1 MSEAFDI
8 HYAYNILGLE
18 PGASQEEV
26 KQAYR
31 QLAKIWH
38 PDRFPDQKQKH
49 EAEDKIKKINEAYN
63 QVKSYQ
69 PKPVDRPFQTQTKQT
84 QTKVYT
90 NHSHAETLYLWG
102 VENVKLGKYP
112 EAIADFT
119 HAIRLN
125 PYYVE
130 AYKYR
135 GYICSLLGYEYR
147 ATSDLDKAANLE
159 GKPTDKQT
167 SSTSGSRLK
176 HKSLFVRFFQW
187 LKRLLSRVVQKT

>member
-8 HYAYNILGLE
+8 HYAYNLLGLE
-18 PGASQEEV
+18 PGASQLEV

-31 QLAKIWH
+31 QLVKIWH
-38 PDRFPDQKQKH
+38 PDRFRDQKQKQ
-49 EAEDKIKKINEAYN
+49 EAEEKIKKINEAYN
-63 QVKSYQ
+63 QLKSYQ
-69 PKPVDRPFQTQTKQT
+69 PKPVDRPKQT

-90 NHSHAETLYLWG
+90 NLSYAETFYFRG
-102 VENVKLGKYP
+102 VENAKLGFYP

-130 AYKYR
+130 AYKHR
-135 GYICSLLGYEYR
+135 GFVCSLLGYEYR
-147 ATSDLDKAANLE
+147 ATSDLDKAAHLE

-167 SSTSGSRLK
+167 SRSPSKSK
-176 HKSLFVRFFQW
+176 PKSLFARFFQW
-187 LKRLLSRVVQKT
+187 IKRLLSRLVQKT